1 MRCCPTRTSE
11 QATTA
16 TGRMASVAEAAA
28 AAVTGSRAACT
39 ASPTQTRCSR
49 RSSAEGIPSKAS
61 SHRHAAEVVAR
72 LADASRSPTPSSHR
86 HAEEEVAAGLVVRQ
100 PSKASSAAAA
110 LAAVALAVALAAA
123 ALAEALAAAVAASA
137 RSAPARSGAVLA
149 VRPRLPP
156 RPSRTASGS
165 RVSRRPRWP
174 PTARRPQSLRR
185 AARAQTAGRRRRAS
199 SSTALLERQA
209 RAGSWASVAS
219 AASRCS
225 FGVARSRPSR
235 SQPRAWS
242 VHGVCGSASR
252 RRGWP
257 SGTGWGVGR
266 QVGAMRKACCTGALV
281 SCGAHAQGCFLDTLE
296 RLGGGGRACTTR
308 RGQSRIHALCATQ
321 WGLLDEPHGE
331 AHGTNQAT
339 L

>member
-100 PSKASSAAAA
+100 PSKAS
-110 LAAVALAVALAAA
+110 LAAA